1 MKLQTKAKQY
11 QAKWPQ
17 KDLTLV
23 ENPSTRA
30 LYFWFDQNKNFDEKV
45 NSIAD
50 VNTIVKRQFG
60 IQKLL
65 NVVNRRDPFHQ
76 SPLFLF

>member
-1 MKLQTKAKQY
+1 MTLQTKVKQY

-23 ENPSTRA
+23 ENPSPRA
-30 LYFWFDQNKNFDEKV
+30 LCFCFDQNKNFDVKV

-50 VNTIVKRQFG
+50 ENTIVRGQLG
-60 IQKLL
+60 I
-65 NVVNRRDPFHQ
+65 
-76 SPLFLF
+76 

>member
-30 LYFWFDQNKNFDEKV
+30 LYICFDQNKNFDVKV

-50 VNTIVKRQFG
+50 ENTIVRGQLG
-60 IQKLL
+60 I
-65 NVVNRRDPFHQ
+65 
-76 SPLFLF
+76 

>member
-30 LYFWFDQNKNFDEKV
+30 LCFCLDQNKNCDVKV

-50 VNTIVKRQFG
+50 KNTKDKRKFG
-60 IQKLL
+60 I
-65 NVVNRRDPFHQ
+65 
-76 SPLFLF
+76 

>member
-30 LYFWFDQNKNFDEKV
+30 LCFCLDQNKNFDVKV

-50 VNTIVKRQFG
+50 ENTIVRGQLG
-60 IQKLL
+60 I
-65 NVVNRRDPFHQ
+65 
-76 SPLFLF
+76 

>member
-1 MKLQTKAKQY
+1 MTLQTKVKQY

-30 LYFWFDQNKNFDEKV
+30 LCFCFDQNKNFDVKV
-45 NSIAD
+45 NSKPHK
-50 VNTIVKRQFG
+50 NTKNK
-60 IQKLL
+60 IQYSKYKIQ
-65 NVVNRRDPFHQ
+65 NTK
-76 SPLFLF
+76 